1 MILINEFWWF
11 WSVGFDGFDKWVLI
25 RLMVVGI
32 LMGGFMMEASLMIVV
47 VWVDDGGLG
56 IDRWWWLGIDQVD
69 GGWVYNIL
77 LNKCVE

>member
-1 MILINEFWWF
+1 M
-11 WSVGFDGFDKWVLI
+11 GFDGFDKWVLI

-56 IDRWWWLGIDQVD
+56 IDR
-69 GGWVYNIL
+69 
-77 LNKCVE
+77 